1 MPRDGLG
8 GLLFYKESGRPA
20 ARNRRCTCIGGRLK
34 LSSLQRVFIL
44 PFVFLLCC
52 LIATIGWLLYR
63 AGEEATAMLSQNAL
77 IDVMNRVNQITERQ
91 LFAAHATLNV
101 IAPKKILTPEGEQ
114 RANISFP
121 MTMEGREERLWIATS
136 LFPGDNSFV
145 YFGGADGS
153 FLGIQQLG
161 MGKYQLSVRDSLR
174 NLNNI
179 YDINGPGEKPLLRS
193 AVEYEPRSRTWYLN
207 AVSER
212 REIWSPV
219 FSDFRTRTLAIALSK
234 PLYRNNGELLGVAT
248 SSIFLG
254 RIGAFLHAL
263 TVGENGVAFI
273 MEPDGELIASSTKDA
288 LFSYQGEKLLRLKA
302 GDSAS
307 PLMRGVTADI
317 LEFFR
322 THDAEARYFRTTSVA
337 GIQGK
342 VMVSA
347 NMQHDSAGINWIV
360 AAAVPSNDY
369 YGSFTGSVYQTLVFG
384 VVAVAVTFLLGF
396 VILRRVLR
404 DLRALTLAATR
415 IGNGE
420 PFMPL
425 DINRNDEIGQLAN
438 SFQEMERNLHT
449 DRLTGVLNRESLIA
463 QIEFR
468 LRTAS
473 QNNAPL
479 HFALMFIDLDKFK
492 TINDEFGHDE
502 GDKVLISAAA
512 QLREAMRK
520 DDAVSRFGGDEFMI
534 YLHGVATVNVATS
547 IAEKIRLCLR
557 RPIVGR
563 NDVKYHIDASIGFA
577 IYPDDGLDVET
588 LLRVSDHRMFE
599 MKRANRRDEMDGGD

>member
-1 MPRDGLG
+1 
-8 GLLFYKESGRPA
+8 
-20 ARNRRCTCIGGRLK
+20 
-34 LSSLQRVFIL
+34 
-44 PFVFLLCC
+44 
-52 LIATIGWLLYR
+52 
-63 AGEEATAMLSQNAL
+63 MLSQNAL
-77 IDVMNRVNQITERQ
+77 IDVMNRVNQTAERQ

-101 IAPKKILTPEGEQ
+101 IAPRKILDARNEE
-114 RANISFP
+114 RSNIPFP

-161 MGKYQLSVRDSLR
+161 AASYQLSVRDSLR
-174 NLNNI
+174 NMNNI
-179 YDINGPGEKPLLRS
+179 YDISGPGDKPLLRT
-193 AVEYEPRSRTWYLN
+193 AVPYEPRTRAWYLN
-207 AVSER
+207 AVGQK
-212 REIWSPV
+212 RETWSPV
-219 FSDFRTRTLAIALSK
+219 FSDYRTKTLAIALSK
-234 PLYRNNGELLGVAT
+234 PVYRSDGELIGVAT

-254 RIGAFLHAL
+254 KLGEFLRTL
-263 TVGENGVAFI
+263 TVGESGIAFV
-273 MEPDGELIASSTKDA
+273 MESDGALIASSTKDA
-288 LFSYQGEKLLRLKA
+288 LFSQDKGQLVRLRA
-302 GDSAS
+302 ADASSA
-307 PLMRGVTADI
+307 LMRGVSADI
-317 LEFFR
+317 LAFFR
-322 THDAEARYFRTTSVA
+322 ARGVDAIYTKTLKID

-342 VMVSA
+342 VAVSA

-369 YGSFTGSVYQTLVFG
+369 YGSFTGSAYQTLLFG
-384 VVAVAVTFLLGF
+384 VAAVAVTFLLGF

-420 PFMPL
+420 PFTPL
-425 DINRNDEIGQLAN
+425 DIHRNDEIGQLAS

-473 QNNAPL
+473 QTNTPL

-492 TINDEFGHDE
+492 TVNDQFGHDE
-502 GDKVLISAAA
+502 GDKVLIEAAA

-534 YLHGVATVNVATS
+534 YLHGVANATTAAA

-557 RPIVGR
+557 KPIAGR
-563 NDVKYHIDASIGFA
+563 DGAMYSIDASIGFA
-577 IYPDDGLDVET
+577 IYPEDGLDVET
-588 LLRVSDHRMFE
+588 LLRVSDHRMFDK
-599 MKRANRRDEMDGGD
+599 KRSNRDE

>member
-1 MPRDGLG
+1 
-8 GLLFYKESGRPA
+8 
-20 ARNRRCTCIGGRLK
+20 
-34 LSSLQRVFIL
+34 
-44 PFVFLLCC
+44 
-52 LIATIGWLLYR
+52 
-63 AGEEATAMLSQNAL
+63 MLSQNAL
-77 IDVMNRVNQITERQ
+77 IDVMNRVNQTTERQ

-101 IAPKKILTPEGEQ
+101 IAPKKILTPEGQQ
-114 RANISFP
+114 RANIPFP
-121 MTMEGREERLWIATS
+121 STMEGREERLWIATC
-136 LFPGDNSFV
+136 LFPDNSFV

-161 MGKYQLSVRDSLR
+161 TARYQLSVRDSLR
-174 NLNNI
+174 NMNNI

-193 AVEYEPRSRTWYLN
+193 AVPYEPRSRAWYLN
-207 AVSER
+207 AVSEK
-212 REIWSPV
+212 RETWSPV
-219 FSDFRTRTLAIALSK
+219 FSDYRTKTLAIALSK
-234 PLYRNNGELLGVAT
+234 PVYRQDGELLGVAT

-254 RIGAFLHAL
+254 RLGEFLSTL
-263 TVGENGVAFI
+263 KVGENGIAFI
-273 MEPDGELIASSTKDA
+273 MEPNGELIASSARDT
-288 LFSYQGEKLLRLKA
+288 LFSFNNEQLVRLKA
-302 GDSAS
+302 AGGSS
-307 PLMRGVTADI
+307 PLMRGVAADI
-317 LEFFR
+317 QAFFR
-322 THDAEARYFRTTSVA
+322 THDASARYFNTASVT

-369 YGSFTGSVYQTLVFG
+369 YGSFTGSVYQTLLFG
-384 VVAVAVTFLLGF
+384 VMAVAITFLLGF

-420 PFMPL
+420 PFTPL
-425 DINRNDEIGQLAN
+425 EINRNDEIGQLAN

-468 LRTAS
+468 LRNAS
-473 QNNAPL
+473 QTNTPL

-492 TINDEFGHDE
+492 TINDHFGHDE
-502 GDKVLISAAA
+502 GDKVLIEAAM

-534 YLHGVATVNVATS
+534 YLHGVSSTTAADA
-547 IAEKIRLCLR
+547 IAEKIKQFLR
-557 RPIVGR
+557 RPISGR
-563 NDVKYHIDASIGFA
+563 NGVAYHIDASIGFA
-577 IYPDDGLDVET
+577 IYPEDGLDVET

-599 MKRANRRDEMDGGD
+599 NKRANRREEMDD